1 MAMESMTGYGRGVA
15 GNTVVEIRST
25 NHKSLDIHLSIP
37 QFLYSQEPEIRKR
50 IKNQIQRGRIEV
62 YVPRNTGNG
71 GILRVNKKLASDYYN
86 AFVEL
91 KQELSLEGEIDLR
104 VLAMQKDIFS
114 VDDPEVDEGEFYSA
128 LDAAISELRQSRLAE
143 GENISRDIKARIE
156 NLIERVK
163 IIENKRTEFIK
174 NARQRLSERIKELIG
189 DMAVDEARL
198 IQEVAFLIDKS
209 DITEEIVR
217 IYSHIDQLKNIID
230 SPEAAGK
237 KIDFLLQE
245 LRREVNTIGAK
256 AQDVE
261 IIHSVVE
268 IKHEIEKIREQ
279 VQNIQ

>member
-1 MAMESMTGYGRGVA
+1 MAMESMTGYGRGVV

-25 NHKSLDIHLSIP
+25 NHKNLDIHLSIP
-37 QFLYSQEPEIRKR
+37 QFLYAQESEIRKR

-62 YVPRNTGNG
+62 YVPRDTGNG
-71 GILRVNKKLASDYYN
+71 GVLKVNKKLANDYYN

-91 KQELSLEGEIDLR
+91 KKELSLEGEIDLR
-104 VLAMQKDIFS
+104 VLAMQRDIFS
-114 VDDPEVDEGEFYSA
+114 IDDPEIDEGEFYSA
-128 LDAAISELRQSRLAE
+128 LDAAIAELRQSRIAE
-143 GENISRDIKARIE
+143 GENILRDIKARIE
-156 NLIERVK
+156 SLTKRIK
-163 IIENKRTEFIK
+163 IIEDRREEFIK
-174 NARQRLSERIKELIG
+174 NARQRLTERIKELIG
-189 DMAVDEARL
+189 DVAVDEARL

-217 IYSHIDQLKNIID
+217 IHSHIDQLKNMLD
-230 SPEAAGK
+230 SPDAGGK

-268 IKHEIEKIREQ
+268 MKHEIEKMREQ
-279 VQNIQ
+279 VQNLQ